1 MEKYIITF
9 TAEEAEQL
17 QSLVG
22 KGKHAAQKVIN
33 ALILLNC
40 DQSQG
45 TDHRRTSQDIAQ
57 VLQVSE
63 RKIDRV
69 KRRFVQDGLEVTL
82 SGQPSQREYVSK
94 VDGEQPLNHAQTL
107 AQGQAEQTLDAQAER
122 DGCVGEG
129 PLAPPL
135 AAGRGVPRHV
145 FVPPDRQLPP
155 GFERGVVRSPVGGLV
170 ERLGALGFGH
180 VPRLPAREL
189 VLCNKAGWS
198 MIRRWSIS
206 ARCNMSNAGTR
217 RSEKRPRKPGA
228 RNRGKVSLVWISRLA
243 RPRR

>member
-1 MEKYIITF
+1 MEKYIVTL

-45 TDHRRTSQDIAQ
+45 RDDRRTSEEIAQ

-69 KRRFVQDGLEVTL
+69 KRRFVQDGLEVAL

-94 VDGEQPLNHAQTL
+94 VDGDVEAHLIALSCSNPPSGHARWSLRLL
-107 AQGQAEQTLDAQAER
+107 A
-122 DGCVGEG
+122 
-129 PLAPPL
+129 
-135 AAGRGVPRHV
+135 
-145 FVPPDRQLPP
+145 DRAVELQWVEAVSHETVRRVLKKTNLSP
-155 GFERGVVRSPVGGLV
+155 G
-170 ERLGALGFGH
+170 
-180 VPRLPAREL
+180 
-189 VLCNKAGWS
+189 
-198 MIRRWSIS
+198 RRWV
-206 ARCNMSNAGTR
+206 G
-217 RSEKRPRKPGA
+217 
-228 RNRGKVSLVWISRLA
+228 
-243 RPRR
+243 